1 MKTYCSRHYGDVDA
15 GPGGGCKWCERD
27 REYSVA
33 HAATPED
40 AAAAR
45 DAIGDARPTTCP
57 VCHGTIGPRDG
68 VATDGTTTVHGRCHG
83 KMPFAPNPD
92 NDEYEAA
99 GDVVVLA
106 PLIPPG
112 RFPSPSRHTVEAMTA
127 NIREQLMVGIREIV
141 PAARWPEADA
151 WADDRARNIVMSIVG
166 NFAGDCRNCGSVP
179 LREASDFTDE
189 MPTRALSR

>member
-1 MKTYCSRHYGDVDA
+1 MKTYCYRHYGYVDA
-15 GPGGGCKWCERD
+15 GSRGGCKWCEHD
-27 REYSVA
+27 RVGVLA

-40 AAAAR
+40 LAAAR
-45 DAIGDARPTTCP
+45 GAIGDARPTTCP
-57 VCHGTIGPRDG
+57 VCHNTIGPRDG

-83 KMPFAPNPD
+83 KLPADPD

-127 NIREQLMVGIREIV
+127 NIREQLAVGIREIV
-141 PAARWPEADA
+141 PAAKWRDAEA

-166 NFAGDCRNCGSVP
+166 NFAGDCRSCGAVP
-179 LREASDFTDE
+179 IREANDFTDE